1 MPTRSPLYRQRCRSR
16 RMRRPRRS
24 TADPGE
30 RAPGLGPTRTLQ
42 PRPPDGHRSAELV
55 LDGTRSSRPPHR
67 ARRRSSCRPA
77 RRETRPPTGRSSP
90 PWRSRRASRADDGRS
105 SITAGD
111 ACYRQCRG
119 SPCRPPPAGPAASGS
134 SRRRRPWPSSGPP
147 RSPMSISRRTIR
159 AVVRRSPLNHKSAAL
174 SPTSSISAVDCGRPP
189 RIPRGAHEP

>member
-1 MPTRSPLYRQRCRSR
+1 MPTRQPLYRQRCRSR
-16 RMRRPRRS
+16 RTRRPPRS

-30 RAPGLGPTRTLQ
+30 RAPGLGRTGTLQ
-42 PRPPDGHRSAELV
+42 PRPPDGHRSAEV
-55 LDGTRSSRPPHR
+55 ILDGTRSSRQPHR

-119 SPCRPPPAGPAASGS
+119 SPRRPPPAGPAASGS
-134 SRRRRPWPSSGPP
+134 SQRRRPSPSSGSP
-147 RSPMSISRRTIR
+147 RSPMSILRQAIR
-159 AVVRRSPLNHKSAAL
+159 AEVRRSPHIPTSAAL
-174 SPTSSISAVDCGRPP
+174 SPTSSISAVDCGWPP
-189 RIPRGAHEP
+189 RIPRGAHDP